1 VSLNEN
7 TKGLLSEELLAI
19 IKTGAILI
27 NTSRGAVVDEKALLN
42 GLETGRILAAGL
54 DVLTDEPEIEKSP
67 LFQYAQTHDNLII
80 TPHCGGFS
88 HDAVRIVC
96 RRAAEKIVEYLNL

>member
-19 IKTGAILI
+19 IKIGAILI
-27 NTSRGAVVDEKALLN
+27 NTSRGAVVDEKALLKA
-42 GLETGRILAAGL
+42 LESGHLLAAGL
-54 DVLTDEPEIEKSP
+54 DVLTDEPDIGKSP
-67 LFQYAQTHDNLII
+67 LFHYAQTHDNLII

-88 HDAVRIVC
+88 HDAVKIVC
-96 RRAAEKIVEYLNL
+96 RRAAEKIIEYLNL